1 MSSFSNAG
9 SELAVEDLIDPL
21 QFITIIPRD
30 AANTRPGGSGHELP
44 ENGEVSNMCMPDY
57 CQEHCDMSLDEAIEE
72 IHNAP
77 GKYFK
82 IGAHVVSNCRKFDLD
97 VFCLLITCTY
107 IYIFFFSIVV

>member
-1 MSSFSNAG
+1 
-9 SELAVEDLIDPL
+9 
-21 QFITIIPRD
+21 
-30 AANTRPGGSGHELP
+30 
-44 ENGEVSNMCMPDY
+44 MCMPDY
-57 CQEHCDMSLDEAIEE
+57 CQEHCDMSLDEAIAD

-107 IYIFFFSIVV
+107 IYFFFQYRRVIPVEEMNTQGVQDFCGAHSCSLMLQEF